1 MVEVNL
7 YVEAYASMRLSFL
20 HEIGSKTM
28 QSGLVSQ
35 PVFTS
40 YKLL

>member
-1 MVEVNL
+1 MVEVHL

-28 QSGLVSQ
+28 QSGLNHS
-35 PVFTS
+35 TRDS
-40 YKLL
+40 YT